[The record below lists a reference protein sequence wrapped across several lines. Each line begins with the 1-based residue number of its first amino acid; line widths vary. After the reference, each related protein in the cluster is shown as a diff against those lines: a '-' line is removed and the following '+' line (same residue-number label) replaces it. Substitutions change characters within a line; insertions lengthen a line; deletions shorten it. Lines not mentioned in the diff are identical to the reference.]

1 MVSRHI
7 AGEYILGNWLL
18 SCDKGLKWVC
28 TQTCPQQSNND
39 KKEVSS
45 IVSLNESLKTDK
57 RARLN
62 RAQNKNLPLI
72 SKFSETA
79 NRSSAVPVVYRV
91 SIRFQSSS
99 QHTNRI
105 NEG

>member
-1 MVSRHI
+1 MGRHI

-18 SCDKGLKWVC
+18 FCDNALKWVC

-39 KKEVSS
+39 KKEESS

-72 SKFSETA
+72 SEFSETS
-79 NRSSAVPVVYRV
+79 NRSSAVPVVYLKSFNQV
-91 SIRFQSSS
+91 SELISAHKQ
-99 QHTNRI
+99 N
-105 NEG
+105 

>member
-1 MVSRHI
+1 MSTQS
-7 AGEYILGNWLL
+7 ALY
-18 SCDKGLKWVC
+18 KKWVC

-62 RAQNKNLPLI
+62 RAQSKNLPLI
-72 SKFSETA
+72 SEFSETS
-79 NRSSAVPVVYRV
+79 NRSSAVPVVYLKSFNQV
-91 SIRFQSSS
+91 SELISAHKQ
-99 QHTNRI
+99 N
-105 NEG
+105 